1 MKEELFFKQS
11 IVVLIH
17 RCCSTNLVELG
28 KGFVQQ
34 LGIQLEEPIYVG
46 VL

>member
-11 IVVLIH
+11 IVLIH